1 MAIRDTTVQS
11 IDRALSLLETLA
23 QYPRGMG
30 VTELGKAVGLPKS
43 TVYRLLTALAARGFV
58 EQDRDSDRYR
68 PGLKLM
74 ELGLTI
80 LRELDLRREAL
91 PFLEDLVQVSR
102 EMAQLA
108 VLDDGEVLVVER
120 LVYPE
125 VVTLN
130 LGLRLPAHCTAAG
143 KVLLAAQPGEQV
155 SRIVNQNGLPR
166 LTANTIT
173 DLEYLLAHL
182 EKVRAQGYA
191 ISADEQAEGVREV
204 AAPVFDHLG
213 RVVAA
218 LSIAGPSQRLT
229 LERIGRLLGVVKET
243 SLAISHRLGYREK
256 ER

>member
-1 MAIRDTTVQS
+1 MAVRDITVQS
-11 IDRALSLLETLA
+11 IERALLLLETLA
-23 QYPRGMG
+23 HHPRGLG

-43 TVYRLLTALAARGFV
+43 TVYRLLAAMVARGFV

-74 ELGLTI
+74 ELGLTV

-102 EMAQLA
+102 EMVQLA
-108 VLDDGEVLVVER
+108 VLDEGEVLVIER

-125 VVTLN
+125 IVTLN

-143 KVLLAAQPGEQV
+143 KVLLAAASEEQV
-155 SRIVNQNGLPR
+155 ARLFGHGGLPQ

-173 DLEYLLAHL
+173 DLNYLLAHL

-204 AAPVFDHLG
+204 AAPIFDHLG

-218 LSIAGPSQRLT
+218 LSIAGPSQRLS
-229 LERIGRLLGVVKET
+229 LERIGRLLAVVKET

-256 ER
+256 E